1 MIHLR
6 KSSERGH
13 FDFGWLDTRHTFSFS
28 EYYDPRFM
36 GFRSLRVINEDRVA
50 PGQGFP
56 THPHQSME
64 IFTYVLDGALEHKDS
79 MGNGSV
85 IKPGDVQRMSA
96 GRGITHSEYNASK
109 AAPVHFLQIWILPK
123 ERGGEPGYEQRHF
136 SAEDKAGRLRLVMS
150 PDGREGSVRV
160 QQDVEI
166 HAARLEP
173 GQTVEKV
180 LAPGRHGW
188 LQVARGGVA
197 LNGQAMYQGDG
208 AAITEESSLQLEGLE
223 KGTELLLFDLS

>member
-1 MIHLR
+1 MLQLR
-6 KSSERGH
+6 RSSERGH

-109 AAPVHFLQIWILPK
+109 GAPVHFLQIWILPK

-136 SAEDKAGRLRLVMS
+136 SIEEKAGRLRLVMS

-160 QQDVEI
+160 QQDD
-166 HAARLEP
+166 AARLEP
-173 GQTVEKV
+173 GQGVEKA
-180 LAPGRHGW
+180 LRPGRYGW
-188 LQVARGGVA
+188 LQIARGAAA
-197 LNGQAMYQGDG
+197 LNGQALYQGDG
-208 AAITEESSLQLEGLE
+208 AAITEEATLQLEGLE
-223 KGTELLLFDLS
+223 KGTELLLFDLP

>member
-1 MIHLR
+1 MLQLR
-6 KSSERGH
+6 RSSERGH

-109 AAPVHFLQIWILPK
+109 GAPVHFLQIWILPK

-136 SAEDKAGRLRLVMS
+136 SIEEKAGRLRLVMS

-166 HAARLEP
+166 YAARLEP
-173 GQTVEKV
+173 GQGVEKA
-180 LAPGRHGW
+180 LRPGRYGW
-188 LQVARGGVA
+188 LQIARGAAA
-197 LNGQAMYQGDG
+197 LNGQALYQGDG
-208 AAITEESSLQLEGLE
+208 AAITEEATLQLEGLE
-223 KGTELLLFDLS
+223 KGTELLLFDLP